1 MLLFSLVSTQHWAH
15 AAIVL
20 YYYWLCIVYGFGTV
34 IVAMD
39 ASREFES
46 HTRALN
52 ELRLTFLTSCYLG
65 WGAHHGS
72 ATERRDAKDICL
84 QVKEVRSAEVLLSN
98 ARTHRR
104 SSSARRHLILSN
116 CTSRVLLT
124 AHACVIL
131 RLGPAA

>member
-1 MLLFSLVSTQHWAH
+1 MHEHAHPAKCVQVLLLSLVTTQHWAH

-52 ELRLTFLTSCYLG
+52 ELRLTFVTSCYLG
-65 WGAHHGS
+65 WSASHGS
-72 ATERRDAKDICL
+72 ATERRDAKDVCF
-84 QVKEVRSAEVLLSN
+84 QVKEVRRIYAS
-98 ARTHRR
+98 
-104 SSSARRHLILSN
+104 
-116 CTSRVLLT
+116 
-124 AHACVIL
+124 L
-131 RLGPAA
+131 RCA